1 MNIVKSETKKELG
14 AKAAEKGAGLIR
26 SAIEQNGGASII
38 IGTGASQY
46 EMLDELIKKPLD
58 WSRVTVFHL
67 DEYVGMPVTHP
78 ASFRKFLKER
88 FIDKL
93 PPVKEVHYINAE
105 KDPEA
110 ECRRM
115 KDVIGR
121 YAIDAAFV
129 GIGENG
135 HLAFNDPPAD
145 FDTEEPFIIVK
156 LDEACRS
163 QQVGEGWF
171 ASIDD
176 VPKTA
181 VTMTISQIMKS
192 KHIICSV
199 PDARKAAAVKKVVE
213 GEVTPFVPASI
224 LKTHPSAWLYLEKDS
239 ASLLSIV

>member
-1 MNIVKSETKKELG
+1 MNIILSETKEELG
-14 AKAAEKGAGLIR
+14 EKAAAKGADIIR
-26 SAIEQNGGASII
+26 RGIAHYGEAAII

-46 EMLDELIKKPLD
+46 EMLEALIKKPLD
-58 WSRVTVFHL
+58 WSKVTIFHL
-67 DEYVGMPVTHP
+67 DEYVGMTETHP

-88 FIDKL
+88 VIDKL
-93 PPVKEVHYINAE
+93 PAVKEVHFINAE

-115 KDVIGR
+115 KEIISRYTIDV
-121 YAIDAAFV
+121 AFV

-145 FDTEEPFIIVK
+145 FDTAEPFIIVE
-156 LDEACRS
+156 LDEACRN

-171 ASIDD
+171 ATIDD

-192 KHIICSV
+192 RHIVCSV
-199 PDARKAAAVKKVVE
+199 PDERKAAAVKKVIE
-213 GEVTPFVPASI
+213 GEVTPWVPASI
-224 LKTHPSAWLYLEKDS
+224 LQTHPSAWLYLEKNS
-239 ASLLSIV
+239 ASLLSE